1 MQDRAAPWVHAISV
15 AVVAAATYWTEAAV
29 PRISKAALLMAVV
42 VGTARGVGWWLGRPK
57 RDRERE
63 HQSYNRTGLIKVR
76 QRAVNR
82 AVHDVINAL
91 AVLKAEVD
99 LAVAE
104 TFPEEKEG

>member
-1 MQDRAAPWVHAISV
+1 MRDRAAPWVHAISV
-15 AVVAAATYWTEAAV
+15 AVVAAVTYWTEAAV
-29 PRISKAALLMAVV
+29 PKVSKAALLVAVM
-42 VGTARGVGWWLGRPK
+42 VGTARGLGWWLGRPK
-57 RDRERE
+57 RERE
-63 HQSYNRTGLIKVR
+63 HQSYNRTGLIKIR
-76 QRAVNR
+76 QRALNR